1 MRDFGLSL
9 LSSSGSTQNLSSR
22 LGMALGSG
30 AQALQAGR
38 QAGIEQETKA
48 QQLALQQANFGA
60 QAASQGC
67 GKFR

>member
-38 QAGIEQETKA
+38 QAGIEQEPIT
-48 QQLALQQANFGA
+48 
-60 QAASQGC
+60 
-67 GKFR
+67 RYR